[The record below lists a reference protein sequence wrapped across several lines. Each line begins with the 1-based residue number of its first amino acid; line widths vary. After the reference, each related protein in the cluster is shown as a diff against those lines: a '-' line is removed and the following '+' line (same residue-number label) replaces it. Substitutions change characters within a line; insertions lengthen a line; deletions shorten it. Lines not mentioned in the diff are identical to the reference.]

1 MAEPLPEALELL
13 PAGPVHLRLAA
24 PASKSVTNR
33 ALVCAALAAGTSH
46 LRGAAPSDDAEAM
59 AAALVQL
66 GAAVDPDDTT
76 GWHVEGTGGRLG
88 SPAAALDAR
97 LSGTTMR
104 FLAAAATLTPAGA
117 TVTGQGPLLR
127 RPVGPLVAAL
137 RALGADIHDA
147 GGGLP
152 PVTAAGGGLDGGLAA
167 PASKSVT
174 NRALLCAALAE
185 GTSHLRGAA
194 ASDDAEAMTT
204 ALGQLGARVELHPG
218 VWTVVGTGGRL
229 AGPDRALDARLSGT
243 TMRFLSAAATLT
255 PAGATVT
262 GAPPLL
268 RRPVGP
274 LVAALRALG
283 AEVADAG
290 SGLPPVTA
298 AGGGLAGGRA
308 TVDASASSQF
318 ASAVLLVAP
327 YARRPVT
334 LTAERLGAAAYVD
347 LTAAVMRRFG
357 ARADPADPAAWRVE
371 PGPYRAAELEVEYD
385 ASAAA
390 HLFALAAATG
400 GEVTV
405 TNAAPGTLQPDAA
418 LPGLLEAMGATV
430 TRDGACVTVR
440 GPAALDPVDAD
451 LAAMPDQVTT
461 VAALAAEL
469 AKLGVTV
476 RERPDGL
483 VVEGA
488 GPDRLRPARLATW
501 GDHRMAMALAAVA
514 ARVPGVVLEDPGCV
528 AKTYPGFWDDLAAA
542 GLSWRAHRGPV
553 Q

>member
-1 MAEPLPEALELL
+1 VAEGAGPGPPGDHPGGPPDPPGPLPAALELL
-13 PAGPVHLRLAA
+13 PAGPV
-24 PASKSVTNR
+24 S
-33 ALVCAALAAGTSH
+33 
-46 LRGAAPSDDAEAM
+46 
-59 AAALVQL
+59 
-66 GAAVDPDDTT
+66 
-76 GWHVEGTGGRLG
+76 
-88 SPAAALDAR
+88 
-97 LSGTTMR
+97 MR
-104 FLAAAATLTPAGA
+104 
-117 TVTGQGPLLR
+117 
-127 RPVGPLVAAL
+127 
-137 RALGADIHDA
+137 
-147 GGGLP
+147 
-152 PVTAAGGGLDGGLAA
+152 LAA

-204 ALGQLGARVELHPG
+204 ALGQLGARVELRPG
-218 VWTVVGTGGRL
+218 TWTVTGTGGRL
-229 AGPDRALDARLSGT
+229 AGPDRPLDARLSGT
-243 TMRFLSAAATLT
+243 TMRFLAAAATLT
-255 PAGATVT
+255 RAGATVT

-283 AEVADAG
+283 ADVADAG
-290 SGLPPVTA
+290 GGLPPVTA
-298 AGGGLAGGRA
+298 AGGGLEGGRA

-327 YARRPVT
+327 YARQPVT
-334 LTAERLGAAAYVD
+334 LTAERLGAAAYVE
-347 LTAAVMRRFG
+347 LTASVMRGFG
-357 ARADPADPAAWRVE
+357 AVVEPADPPDPPAWRVV
-371 PGPYRAAELEVEYD
+371 PGPYLAADLEIEYD

-405 TNAAPGTLQPDAA
+405 TNATPGTLQPDAA
-418 LPGLLEAMGATV
+418 LPGLLEAMGAIV
-430 TRDGACVTVR
+430 TRDGAWVTVR
-440 GPAALDPVDAD
+440 GPATLDPVDAD

-461 VAALAAEL
+461 VAALAALATGPSRIRGVAVTRGHETDRLAAVAAEL
-469 AKLGVTV
+469 GKLGVTV
-476 RERPDGL
+476 RELPDGL
-483 VVEGA
+483 VVDGA
-488 GPDRLRPARLATW
+488 GPDRVRPARLATW

-542 GLSWRAHRGPV
+542 GLVWRAHPGPV

>member
-1 MAEPLPEALELL
+1 MAEEPAPDRPGDPPGGPPDPPGPLPAALELL
-13 PAGPVHLRLAA
+13 PGGPV
-24 PASKSVTNR
+24 
-33 ALVCAALAAGTSH
+33 
-46 LRGAAPSDDAEAM
+46 
-59 AAALVQL
+59 
-66 GAAVDPDDTT
+66 
-76 GWHVEGTGGRLG
+76 
-88 SPAAALDAR
+88 
-97 LSGTTMR
+97 
-104 FLAAAATLTPAGA
+104 
-117 TVTGQGPLLR
+117 
-127 RPVGPLVAAL
+127 AL
-137 RALGADIHDA
+137 R
-147 GGGLP
+147 
-152 PVTAAGGGLDGGLAA
+152 LAA

-274 LVAALRALG
+274 LVAALRTLG

-461 VAALAAEL
+461 VAALAALATGPSRIRGVAVTRGHETDRLAALAAEL

-476 RERPDGL
+476 REQPDGL